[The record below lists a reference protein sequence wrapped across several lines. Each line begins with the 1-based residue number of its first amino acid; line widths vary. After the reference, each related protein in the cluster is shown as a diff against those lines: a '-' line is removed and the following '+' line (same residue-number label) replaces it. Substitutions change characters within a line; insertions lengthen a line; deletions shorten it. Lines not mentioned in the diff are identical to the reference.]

1 MPLYVNKTNF
11 EICIFNMIVLR
22 RMKYEE
28 ERLLFY
34 FRSVSLYH
42 IHTKIFKQKYTVSPI
57 MAEPQTLTRIR

>member
-1 MPLYVNKTNF
+1 MLKYAFLTGSH
-11 EICIFNMIVLR
+11 VLR

-42 IHTKIFKQKYTVSPI
+42 IYTKILKQKNTVHPI
-57 MAEPQTLTRIR
+57 KANPQTLTRLR